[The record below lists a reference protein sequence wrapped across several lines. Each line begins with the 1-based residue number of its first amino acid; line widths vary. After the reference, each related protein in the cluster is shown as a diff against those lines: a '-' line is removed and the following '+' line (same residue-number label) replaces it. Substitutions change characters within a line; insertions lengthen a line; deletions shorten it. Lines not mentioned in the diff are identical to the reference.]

1 MCDHLTLKDQSEG
14 LKLSVW
20 NNKENKNEEQSE
32 ASSVKWMPSKLR
44 MMRKM
49 ISTSE
54 GSGVDHR
61 SLNSAQKFDDQK
73 RQMPPSEADNSSS
86 NNSLNIN
93 SNTIVRVCADCNT
106 TKTPL
111 WRSGPRGPK
120 VYMFL
125 R

>member
-1 MCDHLTLKDQSEG
+1 
-14 LKLSVW
+14 
-20 NNKENKNEEQSE
+20 
-32 ASSVKWMPSKLR
+32 MPSKLR

-54 GSGVDHR
+54 GSGVDHIP
-61 SLNSAQKFDDQK
+61 LNSVQKFDDQK
-73 RQMPPSEADNSSS
+73 RRMPPSEGDNSSS

-93 SNTIVRVCADCNT
+93 GNTAVRVCADCNT

-120 VYMFL
+120 VYIFFG
-125 R
+125 